1 MKQKKHPNGLRSIPK
16 DWWNYPINP
25 ILGFREA
32 TTKKKKTG
40 VATGKLSLDQL
51 KALEL

>member
-1 MKQKKHPNGLRSIPK
+1 MKQNQTKTKKIPA

-25 ILGFREA
+25 LLGYKEIR
-32 TTKKKKTG
+32 TKNKKTG
-40 VATGKLSLDQL
+40 IATGKLSLDQL